1 MHSSHEDFVAMIRN
15 GDRSK
20 FDVEVLK
27 QLQKLLPEKH
37 EVGVFQ
43 DILNKSSRY
52 FEQITLSKGRES
64 F

>member
-43 DILNKSSRY
+43 DILNKSHYLRAGNP
-52 FEQITLSKGRES
+52 FEVL
-64 F
+64 